1 MTSVTL
7 DPVRANAREGHTP
20 APRAQTPFGHAL
32 APATPLRI
40 VSSRLPSCLRV
51 FAPSCGILAACLL
64 TAAAARAQIT
74 LPQNPGSSAAPAP
87 SPTPVDLAPIAP
99 PVPVFP
105 YPMWMVAIAATLAVL
120 LLAGIVWA
128 IVHYLRSRPGP
139 PPPTPRQRALAVL
152 ESLRERIGQI
162 EPYPFSVEVSDA
174 LRSFVSEEFRV
185 RATRQT
191 SPEFLAAAAA
201 SPRFS
206 EADKAL
212 LAAFLEKAD
221 LIKFA
226 RLAATSADSEGLL
239 EQAARFVE
247 GGRAQ

>member
-1 MTSVTL
+1 MSVL
-7 DPVRANAREGHTP
+7 FSRGIP
-20 APRAQTPFGHAL
+20 AAW
-32 APATPLRI
+32 
-40 VSSRLPSCLRV
+40 
-51 FAPSCGILAACLL
+51 LL
-64 TAAAARAQIT
+64 TAATACAQIT
-74 LPQNPGSSAAPAP
+74 LPQNPGGAAP

-105 YPMWMVAIAATLAVL
+105 YPMWMVAIAATVAVL

-128 IVHYLRSRPGP
+128 IVRYVKSRPAP
-139 PPPTPRQRALAVL
+139 PPPTPRQRAHAAL
-152 ESLRERIGQI
+152 ESLRERIGQT

-174 LRSFVSEEFRV
+174 LRSFVTDEFQV

-226 RLAATSADSEGLL
+226 RLAATATDSEGLL
-239 EQAARFVE
+239 EQAGRFVE